1 MPFDPITLMRE
12 EGFEPFPDAI
22 GAFAGLSDVLAVGG
36 KFQHPADALFA
47 YRMKGVLDSGHTP
60 EFWDFW
66 QPMLDE
72 YEVWAHSGAMD
83 SVVPL
88 RRHSVAFKDQ
98 IDSIQDNTLK
108 SERFEGGWDP
118 LHLTSHAWR
127 PFRRAFLE
135 ETEARVEI
143 SGQDFYRV
151 LTTDSYAGWARA
163 LMDHSFERSTLIR
176 IDVNLDTTGPREALF
191 ATLGHVLV
199 EPVPRLISTD
209 DYRYEDDDLQSQSV
223 IRYLNDSQVQELVR
237 SLEAKRIDPARSI
250 GDVAEGGRFYGF
262 TFIYT
267 TPDRRPTKEGRLFGT
282 EALVLVTDG
291 TEHKFI
297 LPYFEGGNWYRLF
310 EEDINEIIGA
320 KVRSIREAAGL
331 TQRELGDLLGVSDQK
346 ILSLELGRTRAL
358 VSDIVQIAAAVH
370 VSPLSLLEGVIDV
383 PDLGT
388 YLAMHE
394 RELAALSSVPI
405 EHMTTA
411 VMWLSRYYRLKYH
424 MDYRPVFYLHPTRPP
439 IEFFEEWVNPVLS
452 GERKILYLAK
462 EPSGIAGYFFAEE
475 IVPAPT
481 PEMMDFPPYSSIT
494 SWNNEDE
501 VKDFLEKNGYCWQFY
516 PIKSH
521 HEAYCSLAHRAE
533 IEAKRG
539 PATKAPRS

>member
-1 MPFDPITLMRE
+1 MLLYYNWLIEIFAQLPFLSGVAMNFNEIRNRPAIPVRELQVQSRDPKISLWADQPASDWCYFHAHIWNAMRTNNWSDMPFDPITLMRE

-72 YEVWAHSGAMD
+72 YEVWALSGAMEG
-83 SVVPL
+83 VVPL

-98 IDSIQDNTLK
+98 LDSIQDNTLK

-135 ETEARVEI
+135 ETEARVDI

-176 IDVNLDTTGPREALF
+176 IDVNLDTTGPREPLF
-191 ATLGHVLV
+191 VTLGHVLA

-209 DYRYEDDDLQSQSV
+209 DYRYEDDDDLQSQCV
-223 IRYLNDSQVQELVR
+223 IRYLNDSQVQELVKIP
-237 SLEAKRIDPARSI
+237 EAKRMDPAQSLGEI
-250 GDVAEGGRFYGF
+250 AENGRFYGF

-267 TPDRRPTKEGRLFGT
+267 TPDRRAKEGRLFGT

-291 TEHKFI
+291 TQHKFI
-297 LPYFEGGNWYRLF
+297 LPFYEGGNWYRMA
-310 EEDINEIIGA
+310 EEDINEIIGGENLFDWDEA
-320 KVRSIREAAGL
+320 GMAPKDVAQLVLDHEGERVRLDEEVRVFESSDAMENVRL
-331 TQRELGDLLGVSDQK
+331 VVSD
-346 ILSLELGRTRAL
+346 LFGNGFYTVE
-358 VSDIVQIAAAVH
+358 V
-370 VSPLSLLEGVIDV
+370 V
-383 PDLGT
+383 PDN
-388 YLAMHE
+388 YVFS
-394 RELAALSSVPI
+394 RE
-405 EHMTTA
+405 
-411 VMWLSRYYRLKYH
+411 
-424 MDYRPVFYLHPTRPP
+424 
-439 IEFFEEWVNPVLS
+439 
-452 GERKILYLAK
+452 
-462 EPSGIAGYFFAEE
+462 
-475 IVPAPT
+475 
-481 PEMMDFPPYSSIT
+481 
-494 SWNNEDE
+494 
-501 VKDFLEKNGYCWQFY
+501 
-516 PIKSH
+516 
-521 HEAYCSLAHRAE
+521 
-533 IEAKRG
+533 
-539 PATKAPRS
+539 